1 MEMLELK
8 IGQRGITFLIFV
20 GFCGE
25 FPIAGLKMF
34 RGYYDYNRRLVTQL
48 VREGYLKERKIKG
61 YDRHVIRSL
70 SLSAK
75 GLAKLQDEDPAMAKL
90 IAQHSLAPA
99 DGQGDRQKT
108 LRIHRSAW
116 CLLTAARIGAYW
128 LPTKGKDKKLKEGA
142 VYYGAYEL
150 NKMYGQ
156 DNKGARASG
165 VLINEGQIFILYYL
179 GDHNMYWTE
188 KSEDMFQDQ
197 VVFSPLGNYGRITGN
212 IYIGEH
218 WELSKSLIE
227 NACRPF
233 SRMIKFQRGMF
244 HHYVTTDDNG
254 IAVLR
259 TIVFWQER
267 QRLQHKLFAHGV
279 RSYFNQQFQFDLDC
293 LSGYY
298 EPPHESQYKVR
309 PNDGYFFDFQ
319 IDAVKSFCNTDAELI
334 SVPGTL
340 LHEK

>member
-1 MEMLELK
+1 
-8 IGQRGITFLIFV
+8 
-20 GFCGE
+20 
-25 FPIAGLKMF
+25 
-34 RGYYDYNRRLVTQL
+34 
-48 VREGYLKERKIKG
+48 
-61 YDRHVIRSL
+61 
-70 SLSAK
+70 
-75 GLAKLQDEDPAMAKL
+75 
-90 IAQHSLAPA
+90 
-99 DGQGDRQKT
+99 
-108 LRIHRSAW
+108 
-116 CLLTAARIGAYW
+116 
-128 LPTKGKDKKLKEGA
+128 
-142 VYYGAYEL
+142 
-150 NKMYGQ
+150 
-156 DNKGARASG
+156 
-165 VLINEGQIFILYYL
+165 
-179 GDHNMYWTE
+179 
-188 KSEDMFQDQ
+188 MFQDQ
-197 VVFSPLGNYGRITGN
+197 VVFSPLGNYGRIIGN

-293 LSGYY
+293 LTGYY

-309 PNDGYFFDFQ
+309 PKDGYFFDFQ
-319 IDAVKSFCNTDAELI
+319 MDAVKSFCNTDAELI

>member
-8 IGQRGITFLIFV
+8 VGQRGITFLIFV

-34 RGYYDYNRRLVTQL
+34 SGYYDYNRRLVTQL

-108 LRIHRSAW
+108 LRLHRSAW

-233 SRMIKFQRGMF
+233 SRMIKFQRGMC
-244 HHYVTTDDNG
+244 HNG
-254 IAVLR
+254 
-259 TIVFWQER
+259 
-267 QRLQHKLFAHGV
+267 
-279 RSYFNQQFQFDLDC
+279 
-293 LSGYY
+293 
-298 EPPHESQYKVR
+298 
-309 PNDGYFFDFQ
+309 
-319 IDAVKSFCNTDAELI
+319 
-334 SVPGTL
+334 
-340 LHEK
+340 